1 MDTLITR
8 IPNASALDS
17 DDSNRLDLTLKMD
30 MQRPKG
36 YRIFRILTPMMTPTK
51 LLLFL
56 LPVTLRT
63 SQLPAKTR
71 NRTQVCFQWLR
82 RDSWL
87 MRLDWLGLG
96 LLGLFRVI
104 GLKPKLSLFNDLKNN
119 NKIKLISNI

>member
-17 DDSNRLDLTLKMD
+17 DDSNRL
-30 MQRPKG
+30 
-36 YRIFRILTPMMTPTK
+36 
-51 LLLFL
+51 
-56 LPVTLRT
+56 VTLRT

>member
-71 NRTQVCFQWLR
+71 NRTQKSSVEE
-82 RDSWL
+82 DSTVL
-87 MRLDWLGLG
+87 S
-96 LLGLFRVI
+96 I
-104 GLKPKLSLFNDLKNN
+104 GKADQGVKDGGFVGSYKVQE
-119 NKIKLISNI
+119 